1 MTYEIIFRKK
11 TAAKGTATR
20 VLPSPFLIRNQNL
33 GNTRTSKI
41 FPHICGSNKI
51 KGVQSLQMTAEIM
64 CKNMYGVK
72 ENCV

>member
-20 VLPSPFLIRNQNL
+20 VLPTPFLIRNQNL

-41 FPHICGSNKI
+41 FRHICGSNKI
-51 KGVQSLQMTAEIM
+51 KGMQSRQMM
-64 CKNMYGVK
+64 CKNMYMVK

>member
-11 TAAKGTATR
+11 TAAKGTATC
-20 VLPSPFLIRNQNL
+20 VLPTPFLKRNQNL

-51 KGVQSLQMTAEIM
+51 KGMQSRQMM
-64 CKNMYGVK
+64 CKNMYMVK